1 LLPNQKHRIIKALQE
16 LGYVVGSTGST
27 AGDAKAL
34 KSADIGISLKG
45 SPAVTKDAADMLLL
59 KKEEPLQTLLNAVK
73 LGTQQPSLSLL
84 QSYIPLK

>member
-1 LLPNQKHRIIKALQE
+1 
-16 LGYVVGSTGST
+16 VGSTGST

-73 LGTQQPSLSLL
+73 LGTQQPKSLRH
-84 QSYIPLK
+84 SYISPLVKAQKPKERRGFLCLKCW